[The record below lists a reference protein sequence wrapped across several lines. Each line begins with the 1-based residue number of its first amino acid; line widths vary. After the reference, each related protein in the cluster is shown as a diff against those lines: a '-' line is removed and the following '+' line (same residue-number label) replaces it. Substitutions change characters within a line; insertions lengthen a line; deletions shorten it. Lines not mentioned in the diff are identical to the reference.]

1 MQQLRFGDITVDR
14 IVEAEGLG
22 FPPEFLLPDSDIDVI
37 RDYRDWLEPHF
48 FDPESGRFIQSVH
61 CYVVRSP
68 RHTVLIDTCVGND
81 KQRPS
86 TRAWNGLDTDF
97 LDRLRDIGVTPADVD
112 YVLCTHLHVD
122 HVGWN
127 TRLLDGRWVP
137 TFPNAR
143 YLFHQTEFDY
153 WENNGDYVVA
163 GPGASD
169 GFYEDSVLPVVA
181 AGQAVFVADGHTID
195 DWLTVE
201 SWPGHSPGHVCLRLE
216 SGWPRGRVRRRP
228 AAPSGAMPAPGLE
241 QPLLLGSGHVRR
253 LAPALRRA
261 SCRIAGDYPRR
272 PFRHPGRRPDR
283 RAGRVDAIC
292 DAVGR
297 RRSIAGSAPRNAPDQ
312 DPGFFRM
319 AVPRYGAQTRLLGM
333 RRFTKFP
340 HPE

>member
-1 MQQLRFGDITVDR
+1 MQQLRFGDIAVDR

-22 FPPEFLLPDSDIDVI
+22 FPPEFLLPDSDIDAI

-48 FDPESGRFIQSVH
+48 FDPGSGRFIQSVH

-68 RHTVLIDTCVGND
+68 RHTVLIDTCVGNGKD
-81 KQRPS
+81 RPS

-97 LDRLRDIGVTPADVD
+97 LDRLRDLGVTPADVD

-143 YLFHQTEFDY
+143 YLFHKVEFDH
-153 WENNGDYVVA
+153 WEADGDYVLA

-181 AGQAVFVADGHTID
+181 AGQAAFVADGHTID

-216 SGWPRGRVRRRP
+216 AGGREAVFAGDLLHHSVQCRHPDWNSRFCWDPAMSAASRRRFVERHAESP
-228 AAPSGAMPAPGLE
+228 VIILAAHFATPVAGRIAAPGGLTQFAML
-241 QPLLLGSGHVRR
+241 
-253 LAPALRRA
+253 
-261 SCRIAGDYPRR
+261 
-272 PFRHPGRRPDR
+272 
-283 RAGRVDAIC
+283 
-292 DAVGR
+292 
-297 RRSIAGSAPRNAPDQ
+297 
-312 DPGFFRM
+312 
-319 AVPRYGAQTRLLGM
+319 
-333 RRFTKFP
+333 
-340 HPE
+340 

>member
-1 MQQLRFGDITVDR
+1 M
-14 IVEAEGLG
+14 
-22 FPPEFLLPDSDIDVI
+22 
-37 RDYRDWLEPHF
+37 
-48 FDPESGRFIQSVH
+48 
-61 CYVVRSP
+61 
-68 RHTVLIDTCVGND
+68 LIDTCVGND

-153 WENNGDYVVA
+153 WENNGDYVVEGA
-163 GPGASD
+163 GASD

-181 AGQAVFVADGHTID
+181 AGQAVIVADGHTVY

-201 SWPGHSPGHVCLRLE
+201 SWPGHSPGHV
-216 SGWPRGRVRRRP
+216 
-228 AAPSGAMPAPGLE
+228 
-241 QPLLLGSGHVRR
+241 RR

-261 SCRIAGDYPRR
+261 PCRIAGDYPRR
-272 PFRHPGRRPDR
+272 PFRRPGRRPDR